1 MLSSRSAPGFGEA
14 EQVALSLWPCGLWAG
29 RAGCGGSI
37 LWLGWLG
44 GRDLSR
50 SRERRWLCQAWFMG
64 QLLTR
69 HRLSQD
75 LRGSPERLWDNNGG
89 CLTLSRL
96 PAKAWKSLGP

>member
-14 EQVALSLWPCGLWAG
+14 EQVALSLWLCGLWAG
-29 RAGCGGSI
+29 HAASCSWAG
-37 LWLGWLG
+37 LG

-75 LRGSPERLWDNNGG
+75 LTGSPERLWDNNGG
-89 CLTLSRL
+89 CPTLSRL